1 MDATE
6 VTLVRSSLEAA
17 LREAPGR
24 ALLEALAVAGWAE
37 LAAAEP
43 AVAVAELFEAQG
55 RLLAATPALDLV
67 VAGALGAA
75 LEPGTVVAH
84 PTLGAWDT
92 PPAVERP
99 GGGITVDG
107 LVLTGLPA
115 GGRILLPCLGAAGG
129 LVVLE
134 VDAGLL
140 DAGHIGGFDDS
151 LGLVRVRGP
160 VPAAE
165 ARPAPEAGVPEAG
178 APGEGDPTP
187 RWEEVAAAARRA
199 VGHELVGVAQAA
211 LDVAARHVTDRIQ
224 FGKPIAAFQSVR
236 HRLTEVYVAIAS
248 ARAALDAAWAVD
260 DPVAPDAAKALAGK
274 AALLAGKHCLQV
286 TGAIGFTWEYE
297 LHRRIRRARLLDGL
311 YGGAGPLAA
320 RIGAA
325 LLSDRRVPRVRS
337 MP

>member
-6 VTLVRSSLEAA
+6 VALVRSSLEAV

-24 ALLEALAVAGWAE
+24 ALLGALADAGWTE

-43 AVAVAELFEAQG
+43 TVAVAELFEAQG

-67 VAGALGAA
+67 VAGALGVG

-84 PTLGAWDT
+84 PTLAAWDT
-92 PPAVERP
+92 PPGLERAD
-99 GGGITVDG
+99 GGTTVDG
-107 LVLTGLPA
+107 LVLSGLPA
-115 GGRILLPCLGAAGG
+115 GARILLPCLDAGG
-129 LVVLE
+129 RLVALE
-134 VDAGLL
+134 VDAARL
-140 DAGHIGGFDDS
+140 DIGDIGGFDDS
-151 LGLVRVRGP
+151 LGLVRVRGSI
-160 VPAAE
+160 PAGE
-165 ARPAPEAGVPEAG
+165 ARLAPEN
-178 APGEGDPTP
+178 GDPG
-187 RWEEVAAAARRA
+187 WEGASRAARRA
-199 VGHELVGVAQAA
+199 IGHELVGLAQEA

-224 FGKPIAAFQSVR
+224 FGRPIAVFQSVR

-248 ARAALDAAWAVD
+248 ARAALDAAWAAG

-274 AALLAGKHCLQV
+274 AAVLAGKHCLQV

-337 MP
+337 LP

>member
-1 MDATE
+1 MDDTE

-24 ALLEALAVAGWAE
+24 ALLEALAAAGWAE

-43 AVAVAELFEAQG
+43 PVAVAELFEAQG

-92 PPAVERP
+92 PPGVERA

-107 LVLTGLPA
+107 IVIAGLPA
-115 GGRILLPCLGAAGG
+115 GARILLPCLGATGG
-129 LVVLE
+129 LMARE
-134 VDAGLL
+134 VDAALL
-140 DAGHIGGFDDS
+140 DTAGIGGFDDS
-151 LGLVRVRGP
+151 LGLVRVRGSL
-160 VPAAE
+160 PAAE
-165 ARPAPEAGVPEAG
+165 VRPGPEDGVPGDGAPAPG
-178 APGEGDPTP
+178 
-187 RWEEVAAAARRA
+187 WERVARAARRA
-199 VGHELVGVAQAA
+199 IGHELVGVAQEA

-224 FGKPIAAFQSVR
+224 FGRPIAAFQSVR

-248 ARAALDAAWAVD
+248 ARAALDAAWAAD
-260 DPVAPDAAKALAGK
+260 EPVAPDAAKALAGK
-274 AALLAGKHCLQV
+274 AAVLAGKHCLQV
-286 TGAIGFTWEYE
+286 TGAIGFTWEYQ
-297 LHRRIRRARLLDGL
+297 LHRRIRRARILDGL
-311 YGGAGPLAA
+311 YGGAGPLSA

-337 MP
+337 LP